1 MTPAPFRRI
10 RYPRGT
16 RSSKIPPVSGLG
28 DGADSILTDAAAK
41 AGLDD
46 FGETWFLGP
55 LSAYATDLQQHNL
68 TDAARQFL
76 RSRAVHD
83 LVRRLRVLDT
93 LRQHPEIAAV
103 PIPSIV
109 YITGLER
116 SGTTLLHNLL
126 ALHRDARALR
136 RWELVDP
143 VPPPETATHETD
155 PRIARVQRQVDML
168 RGTLLEHMHW
178 VNAMDPEECV
188 SGFIESVSM
197 LAWAAG
203 PCMPTWWRFLT
214 AADLRPAFE
223 SYRRVVQLL
232 LWKHPIAPGGFLVLK
247 APQIAHQVA
256 QFGDVF
262 PEARFVFTDRD
273 PYRCT
278 VSLAALGHGIAE
290 WFCERNP
297 LTDDGHRSKLTSN
310 QVRSK
315 LSSVAAFTTS
325 EPFRAMHVAYP
336 DLVGA
341 PVEVVRDVL
350 SVSTAD
356 DQLPA
361 KVGAYLDRQRT
372 GARAAPPAVLDSM
385 GYDQASVWGDPVIKT
400 YCDRFDIEPEH
411 TRLTGA
417 APTR

>member
-1 MTPAPFRRI
+1 MNTTTDVA
-10 RYPRGT
+10 G
-16 RSSKIPPVSGLG
+16 
-28 DGADSILTDAAAK
+28 ILADAAEH

-46 FGETWFLGP
+46 FGEPWFLGP
-55 LSAYATDLQQHNL
+55 LSAFSADLQQRNL
-68 TDAARQFL
+68 TDFARQFL
-76 RSRAVHD
+76 RSRAVQD

-93 LRQHPEIAAV
+93 LRQHPEIASV

-126 ALHRDARALR
+126 ALHRDARVLR
-136 RWELVDP
+136 RWELLEP
-143 VPPPETATHETD
+143 VPPPEAATYEID
-155 PRIARVQRQVDML
+155 PRIARVQSHVDVL

-178 VNAMDPEECV
+178 VNATDPEECV
-188 SGFIESVSM
+188 SGFIEAVSM

-203 PCMPTWWRFLT
+203 PCMPAWWGFLT

-256 QFGDVF
+256 QFADVF

-273 PYRCT
+273 PYRCI
-278 VSLAALGHGIAE
+278 VSLAVLGHGIAE
-290 WFCERNP
+290 WFCEHNP
-297 LTDDGHRSKLTSN
+297 LTDDGHRSKLTN
-310 QVRSK
+310 KWARSK
-315 LSSVAAFTTS
+315 LLSVAAFTTN
-325 EPFRAMHVAYP
+325 EPSRAMHVAYP

-341 PVEVVRDVL
+341 PVDVIRDVL
-350 SVSTAD
+350 KVSTAD

-361 KVGAYLDRQRT
+361 KVVTYLERQRT
-372 GARAAPPAVLDSM
+372 GERAAPPAELDSM
-385 GYDQASVWGDPVIKT
+385 GYDQAGVWGDSVIKS
-400 YCDRFDIEPEH
+400 YCDRFGVEPEH

-417 APTR
+417 APTS